1 MKRKLFTWQDRLWRS
16 GGGGGQTGVGG
27 GVNGDVEMD
36 VVTHSFRDLTTK
48 EKRGISSGRRGM
60 WSPGRVY
67 F

>member
-1 MKRKLFTWQDRLWRS
+1 M
-16 GGGGGQTGVGG
+16 GG
-27 GVNGDVEMD
+27 GVNGDAERD

-48 EKRGISSGRRGM
+48 EKRGIGSGRRGV